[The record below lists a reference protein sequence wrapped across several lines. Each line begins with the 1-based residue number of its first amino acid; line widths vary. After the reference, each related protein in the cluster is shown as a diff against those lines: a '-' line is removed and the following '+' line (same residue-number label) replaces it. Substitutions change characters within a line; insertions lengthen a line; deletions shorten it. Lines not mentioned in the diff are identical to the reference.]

1 MRRKRT
7 PTPEEY
13 QTTDRAAAAKTYP
26 GLSVTLVTALFI
38 VSCIAA
44 IPVAIKYAKS
54 ANQTKAKAEMPVPAD
69 KVYRTAVDLAKE
81 RGLQIVKQEDEK
93 RYLEVTDG
101 VQTASLKAEAPG
113 NDKTE
118 ITVVANLPSQEG
130 EEKEQ
135 RKAREKELTL
145 RVVDRL
151 CERLE
156 VKCTITKE

>member
-13 QTTDRAAAAKTYP
+13 RTTDRAAAKTFP
-26 GLSVTLVTALFI
+26 GFSVLLVTALFV

-54 ANQTKAKAEMPVPAD
+54 ANQTKARAEMPVPAD
-69 KVYRTAVDLAKE
+69 KVYSTAVDLARE

-101 VQTASLKAEAPG
+101 VQTASLKAEAAG

-145 RVVDRL
+145 RVVNRL